1 MNYLPT
7 AHDVV
12 NYWRAAGLKK
22 RWFSKD
28 AAFDADFKSR
38 FEAAH
43 HAAAR
48 GELDGWQA
56 TAEGALALVVLLD
69 QFPRNA
75 WRDSGHMFA
84 TDGKALAIADAAIAA
99 GLDRQI
105 ESDDLRSFF
114 YMPFMHSESL
124 AVQERSV
131 ILCGSL
137 NKPDTLR
144 FAILHR
150 DLIRRFG
157 RFPHRNTA
165 LGRSTTPEER
175 AYLDGGGFSG

>member
-1 MNYLPT
+1 MNSFAS
-7 AHDVV
+7 AHDIVD
-12 NYWRAAGLKK
+12 YWRDAGLRK

-28 AAFDADFKSR
+28 PAFDADFKSR

-48 GELDGWQA
+48 GELDGWPA
-56 TAEGALALVVLLD
+56 TAEGALALVILLD

-75 WRDSGHMFA
+75 YRDSGRMFA

-99 GLDRQI
+99 GLDMAF
-105 ESDDLRSFF
+105 DADLRSFF

-124 AVQERSV
+124 AAQERSV
-131 ILCGSL
+131 VLCESL
-137 NKPDTLR
+137 GKADTLR

-157 RFPHRNTA
+157 RFPHRNAA
-165 LGRSTTPEER
+165 LGRNTTAEEQ

>member
-1 MNYLPT
+1 MNSLPT

-12 NYWRAAGLKK
+12 SYWRTAGSKQ
-22 RWFSKD
+22 WFSKD

-48 GELDGWQA
+48 GALDDWSA
-56 TAEGALALVVLLD
+56 NAEGALALLVLLD

-75 WRDSGHMFA
+75 YRDSGHMFA
-84 TDGKALAIADAAIAA
+84 TDGKALAIADAAITA
-99 GLDRQI
+99 GLDMKI
-105 ESDDLRSFF
+105 DTDLRSFF

-131 ILCGSL
+131 QLCGGL
-137 NKPDTLR
+137 NQPGTLR
-144 FAILHR
+144 FALLHL
-150 DLIRRFG
+150 DIIQKFG
-157 RFPHRNTA
+157 RFPHRNA
-165 LGRSTTPEER
+165 VLGRDTTPEEC
-175 AYLDGGGFSG
+175 AFLDGGGFPG